1 MVSKNFIVERGK
13 VESEANICH
22 IIKRNSLLT
31 LKSKLLV
38 LKSHNV
44 KVTEYFV
51 LDKIFDCT
59 SFHSLIDFE
68 VIQRNTDLS
77 MTCTHKQRQR
87 RGSISLTYTS
97 NN

>member
-1 MVSKNFIVERGK
+1 M
-13 VESEANICH
+13 ESEANTCH

-68 VIQRNTDLS
+68 VIQRNTDALQTHHS
-77 MTCTHKQRQR
+77 VTYTHKQRQR
-87 RGSISLTYTS
+87 RGSVSLTYTS